1 MDTIKI
7 FDDLYLFSSYIGF
20 IDLTFNQYL
29 LTGSEPVLVHT
40 GSIDQ
45 AKALLP
51 GLKEML
57 EGRQLSY
64 IFISHFESDECGGLR
79 YLLEHFPGAKPVC
92 SQVTARQLTGFGL
105 AGDIMAKAPGD
116 VLEAGGFR
124 LRLLSYPSEMHLW
137 EGLMAFEENRG
148 LLFSSDLFIR
158 RGALRDKIVESRLE
172 DELQGILPSQIP
184 DPEAYRTVQQN
195 IRDIPVKYII
205 PGHGPCV
212 RLA

>member
-51 GLKEML
+51 GLKEQL
-57 EGRQLSY
+57 EGRRLSY
-64 IFISHFESDECGGLR
+64 IFISHFESDECGGLM

-92 SQVTARQLTGFGL
+92 SQITARQLTGFGL
-105 AGDIMAKAPGD
+105 ADDSMAKAPGD
-116 VLEAGGFR
+116 VLEADGFR
-124 LRLLSYPSEMHLW
+124 LRFLSYPSEMHLW

-158 RGALRDKIVESRLE
+158 RGAIKDKIVESRLE
-172 DELQGILPSQIP
+172 DELQSILPVQIP
-184 DPEAYRTVQQN
+184 DPEARRTVQQSV
-195 IRDIPVKYII
+195 RDLPVKYII
-205 PGHGPCV
+205 TGHGPCV
-212 RLA
+212 RIV